1 LIRRKKPAPPKRAAP
16 QASDLGLPTLGVLEE
31 FTRASLAQWRAAGK
45 NLERF
50 SQTLFF
56 DLERHRAQHSAELVE
71 AIRSSSKGPLE
82 FQGWSRLV
90 DYRFSNE
97 PLSMEGSIKAD
108 GGRFNIGRLLNPA
121 AYTPFPA
128 LYVAEDFAAAFRERF
143 GIDKKGS
150 FGGLAASDL
159 VLRREASFSSVALNL
174 RLENLID
181 IGDVDSLKATSE
193 ILRRFQMPKSISVQ
207 GRRLRLKVPG
217 LVRTPTG
224 LQRQLLSPNWRVEPT
239 QYDLPSNSQIFG
251 RLCAAA
257 GAHAILY
264 PSVRDSSKRCLAL
277 FPQNWKGSSSFV
289 ELVGAI
295 PSEVLV
301 RRVDGN

>member
-1 LIRRKKPAPPKRAAP
+1 VIRRQKPAPPKRTAP
-16 QASDLGLPTLGVLEE
+16 QPSDLGLPALGVLEE

-56 DLERHRAQHSAELVE
+56 DLERHRAQHSAEFVE
-71 AIRSSSKGPLE
+71 AIRCSSKGPID
-82 FQGWSRLV
+82 FHGWARLV

-97 PLSMEGSIKAD
+97 PLSTEGSVKAD
-108 GGRFNIGRLLNPA
+108 GRRFNIGRLLNPA

-128 LYVAEDFAAAFRERF
+128 LYVAEDFPTAFRERF
-143 GIDKKGS
+143 GIEKKNTA
-150 FGGLAASDL
+150 GGLTASEL
-159 VLRREASFSSVALNL
+159 VLRREASFSSVALQI
-174 RLENLID
+174 RLETLID
-181 IGDVDSLKATSE
+181 IGDLDSLKATAE
-193 ILRRFQMPKSISVQ
+193 ILRRFQMPKSVAVQ
-207 GRRLRLKVPG
+207 ARRLRLKAPG

-264 PSVRDSSKRCLAL
+264 PSVRDSSKHCLAL
-277 FPQNWKGSSSFV
+277 FPQNWTGSSSFV

-301 RRVDGN
+301 RRLDGS